1 MTQVGAA
8 ASAVDAPSPLR
19 TKRGLAC
26 FSLYARTPIW
36 IDVVDPTSPHSL
48 SCPFPLRVRKGE
60 KGVSLQAEIRGLPP
74 ISTSACLSHLGFCEN
89 TACESH
95 YCSCIGPLDSVIL
108 GPIVAFSA
116 NSGSTICNEA
126 PLWRFLP
133 TSSAA
138 RFRWDFRLGFSRALL
153 RRARPGFGSGRA
165 CEGLLQEI
173 LWNLSHDLLRRL
185 AIDVPQEIS
194 CLRLD

>member
-1 MTQVGAA
+1 MRYRKALTQVGAA

-48 SCPFPLRVRKGE
+48 SCPFPLRVREGE

-74 ISTSACLSHLGFCEN
+74 ISNSACLSHLGFCEN

-116 NSGSTICNEA
+116 NSGSTICNEPHCDVFCR
-126 PLWRFLP
+126 PLLPGAFAGTSDWVSTERF
-133 TSSAA
+133 
-138 RFRWDFRLGFSRALL
+138 
-153 RRARPGFGSGRA
+153 
-165 CEGLLQEI
+165 CEGLGQA
-173 LWNLSHDLLRRL
+173 L
-185 AIDVPQEIS
+185 ARGVPAKDCCKRFYGIFRMIF
-194 CLRLD
+194 CDG

>member
-74 ISTSACLSHLGFCEN
+74 ISNSACLSHLGFCEN

-116 NSGSTICNEA
+116 DLFCRALS
-126 PLWRFLP
+126 
-133 TSSAA
+133 
-138 RFRWDFRLGFSRALL
+138 LGFPIGFQPSASAKGSARLWLGACL
-153 RRARPGFGSGRA
+153 RRIVARDSMESFA
-165 CEGLLQEI
+165 
-173 LWNLSHDLLRRL
+173 
-185 AIDVPQEIS
+185 
-194 CLRLD
+194 